1 MKLRASIAS
10 TRERRPTG
18 LVATG
23 LWPVNHCRDFQT
35 GRRPTGSWLQRLFTA
50 ACSERSVSDY
60 RVVKIYTRVWLG
72 AGALFLGGWIT
83 ARVVRTARYSLRDKI
98 ALISGGSRGLGLV
111 LARHICDQGGSVA
124 LLARDPGE
132 LARAKADLTARGGKV
147 LTVECDLLDRDQI
160 HAAVRKVIDH
170 FDRID
175 ILINNAGII
184 EVGPLDHMTRED
196 YDRAMRLHF
205 WAPYELISLIVP
217 EMRLWGGGRIVNVT
231 SVGGKIAIPHFAPY
245 SASKFALTGFSD
257 AIRTELAR
265 DNIQVTTVAPGLMRT
280 GSHVNA
286 KFKGNHD
293 AEFAWFSA
301 SAGAPI
307 ISMDADRAARKI
319 LAACR
324 RGQPSL
330 ILTLGARAA
339 IAGNALFPNLTGYTM
354 KIVNRFL
361 PDAADESGAQSR
373 AGSEIPRLTP
383 EWMTRLA
390 DRATNENNEGNSPAL

>member
-1 MKLRASIAS
+1 MNS
-10 TRERRPTG
+10 
-18 LVATG
+18 
-23 LWPVNHCRDFQT
+23 
-35 GRRPTGSWLQRLFTA
+35 
-50 ACSERSVSDY
+50 
-60 RVVKIYTRVWLG
+60 RVWLG
-72 AGALFLGGWIT
+72 AGALLVGGWLT
-83 ARVVRTARYSLRDKI
+83 ARVIRTARYDLGDKV

-111 LARHICDQGGSVA
+111 LARHICDEGGKVA
-124 LLARDPGE
+124 LLARDPEE
-132 LARAKADLTARGGKV
+132 LARAKDDLTARGGKV

-184 EVGPLDHMTRED
+184 EVGPLDHMSRAD
-196 YDRAMRLHF
+196 YERAMRLHF
-205 WAPYELISLIVP
+205 WAPYELISQIVP
-217 EMRLWGGGRIVNVT
+217 EMRVWGGGRIVNIT
-231 SVGGKIAIPHFAPY
+231 SIGGKVAVPHFAPY

-257 AIRTELAR
+257 AIRAELAR

-286 KFKGNHD
+286 RFKGNHD

-301 SAGAPI
+301 GAGAPL

-319 LAACR
+319 VAAFR

-330 ILTLGARAA
+330 TLTFAARGA
-339 IAGNALFPNLTGYTM
+339 IAGNALFPNLTGHTM

-361 PDAADESGAQSR
+361 PDVADESGEQSR
-373 AGSEIPRLTP
+373 AGAELPRLTP

-390 DRATNENNEGNSPAL
+390 DRAMRKNNEDATWSVNR